1 MKGVYDMVNII
12 NGQAFYD
19 EQDIYR
25 MFNNLCCIDIGVRQQ
40 LYNYV
45 SCNEYGMDREPL
57 LNIVSNPL
65 EYNIDYLYRFD
76 SDVTEKFIR
85 YMEVFGLN

>member
-12 NGQAFYD
+12 NGQTFYD

-25 MFNNLCCIDIGVRQQ
+25 MFNNLCCIDMGVRAR
-40 LYNYV
+40 LCDFVYH
-45 SCNEYGMDREPL
+45 NENGIDREPL
-57 LNIVSNPL
+57 LNIVSEPL
-65 EYNIDYLYRFD
+65 EYNIDYLYSLD
-76 SDVTEKFIR
+76 SEVTEKFIR